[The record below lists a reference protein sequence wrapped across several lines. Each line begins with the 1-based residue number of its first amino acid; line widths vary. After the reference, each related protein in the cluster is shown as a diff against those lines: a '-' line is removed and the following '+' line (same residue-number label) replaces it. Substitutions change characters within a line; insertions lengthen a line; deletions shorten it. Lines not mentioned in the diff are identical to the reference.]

1 MVNKNQQEWY
11 KKFYEGTFL
20 VKGWKSRMN
29 EVLKGLSPE
38 DKGEMGQRLETL
50 GKKIGME
57 WAKDNDVRRID
68 TAQLQRWGN
77 DLQNA
82 SQKGGEA
89 LADQIQQLNGE
100 VDKKNL
106 PDGNLRRS
114 SQDLIWA
121 DTQVCPYPLGK
132 RPLTK

>member
-1 MVNKNQQEWY
+1 MANKDQQGWY

-29 EVLKGLSPE
+29 DVLKGLPPK
-38 DKGEMGQRLETL
+38 DKGEMGELLETL

-57 WAKDNDVRRID
+57 WARDNDVRRID
-68 TAQLQRWGN
+68 TAQLQQWGK

-82 SQKGGEA
+82 SQKGSEA

-100 VDKKNL
+100 VDKKL
-106 PDGNLRRS
+106 
-114 SQDLIWA
+114 A
-121 DTQVCPYPLGK
+121 
-132 RPLTK
+132 

>member
-1 MVNKNQQEWY
+1 MANKDQQGWY

-20 VKGWKSRMN
+20 VKGWKSRIN

-38 DKGEMGQRLETL
+38 DKGEMGQLLETL

-57 WAKDNDVRRID
+57 WARPNDVRRID
-68 TAQLQRWGN
+68 TAQLQRWGK

-82 SQKGGEA
+82 SQKGSEA

-100 VDKKNL
+100 VDKKV
-106 PDGNLRRS
+106 
-114 SQDLIWA
+114 A
-121 DTQVCPYPLGK
+121 
-132 RPLTK
+132 

>member
-1 MVNKNQQEWY
+1 MANKDQQGWY

-100 VDKKNL
+100 VDKKL
-106 PDGNLRRS
+106 
-114 SQDLIWA
+114 A
-121 DTQVCPYPLGK
+121 
-132 RPLTK
+132 

>member
-1 MVNKNQQEWY
+1 MANKDQQGWY

-29 EVLKGLSPE
+29 EVLKGLPPK

-57 WAKDNDVRRID
+57 WAKENDVRRID
-68 TAQLQRWGN
+68 TAQLQRWGK

-82 SQKGGEA
+82 SQKGTEA

-100 VDKKNL
+100 VDKKL
-106 PDGNLRRS
+106 
-114 SQDLIWA
+114 A
-121 DTQVCPYPLGK
+121 
-132 RPLTK
+132 